1 MTHFHFWDHMIKPL
15 WTLSWICSI
24 IKVPSVK
31 WPIWIFTQG
40 HKSSKVKLLWTR
52 NHSLLHIL
60 PDTSTVIHICISPK
74 KKYVIPVMV
83 LWLVHVHMYFLF
95 TLNDLY
101 FSYCYCRHSNLKLTP
116 TLLVY
121 IHILRATAL
130 LRKSLLNCFHRS

>member
-1 MTHFHFWDHMIKPL
+1 MTHCHFWDHMIKPL

-60 PDTSTVIHICISPK
+60 PDTSTAIHISPK

-130 LRKSLLNCFHRS
+130 LRKSLLNFFHRS